1 MNTPDP
7 LVPAPHLAQP
17 PVIAGTRPWL
27 TANVRS
33 LSGVSLLQD
42 SASEL
47 LYPVLPI
54 FLTVTLGAPAAVV
67 GIVEGVAEGV
77 AALAKLLAGRLS
89 DRYGRKGLI
98 AFGYG
103 LAAIGKVL
111 VAIALVWPVVL
122 AGRCVDRLGKGVRGA
137 PRDALLMVGADPAAR
152 GRIFGFHRAA
162 DTTGAVIGPALGLLL
177 YELLGQRI
185 RPLLLI
191 AVIPAVLSVLLVAAV
206 RDDTPRRHD
215 TSDRHDKAARSGP
228 GVARP
233 GQLSPQ
239 LRRLIAV
246 LTAFSLVNFPDAL
259 LLLRAHALGL
269 STAGVIGAY
278 IALNAV
284 YAAAS
289 YPAGALSDRLPKHL
303 VFAAGLGFF
312 AVGYLGLGLI
322 HTPGWVFVLLP
333 IYGGFAAC
341 TDGVGKA
348 WIASLAPEGGQGGA
362 QGLYQGAT
370 GAAILIAGLWAG
382 LAWNGDGHRPLLIAG
397 TLGVIAALGMGLF
410 GNRLNLVTP
419 PAPTGAAPKKFGQ
432 R

>member
-1 MNTPDP
+1 M
-7 LVPAPHLAQP
+7 
-17 PVIAGTRPWL
+17 
-27 TANVRS
+27 
-33 LSGVSLLQD
+33 QD

-54 FLTVTLGAPAAVV
+54 FLTVALGAPAVVV
-67 GIVEGVAEGV
+67 GLVEGVAEGV

-98 AFGYG
+98 ALGYA
-103 LAAIGKVL
+103 LAALGKVL
-111 VAIALVWPVVL
+111 VVVALVWPVVL

-162 DTTGAVIGPALGLLL
+162 DTLGAVIGPALGLLL
-177 YELLGQRI
+177 YELLGERI

-206 RDDTPRRHD
+206 RDDVPRRREAPRRRD
-215 TSDRHDKAARSGP
+215 TPIRSGL
-228 GVARP
+228 GVARR

-269 STAGVIGAY
+269 NTAGVIGAY
-278 IALNAV
+278 IALNVV

-289 YPAGALSDRLPKHL
+289 YPAGALSDRLPRHL

-312 AVGYLGLGLI
+312 AVGYLGLGLV

-333 IYGGFAAC
+333 VYGGFAAC

-348 WIASLAPEGGQGGA
+348 WIASLAPQGGQGSA

-370 GAAILIAGLWAG
+370 GGAVLVAGVWAG
-382 LAWNGDGHRPLLIAG
+382 LAWNGDGHFPLLIAG
-397 TLGVIAALGMGLF
+397 TVGLIAATGMGLF
-410 GNRLNLVTP
+410 GNRLNTSTSV
-419 PAPTGAAPKKFGQ
+419 APMTAVL
-432 R
+432 